1 MPHEFKANGKME
13 ISSTYQEI
21 SPLDALWALYHSQSK
36 RVRKAFLLRVQN
48 EELDDREEKR
58 MKTYERTLSDKEI
71 EAAHQMAETIKE
83 GVKEVREATQRGTHV
98 GRNADD
104 FLAEL
109 MEEQP

>member
-1 MPHEFKANGKME
+1 MKA
-13 ISSTYQEI
+13 
-21 SPLDALWALYHSQSK
+21 
-36 RVRKAFLLRVQN
+36 
-48 EELDDREEKR
+48 
-58 MKTYERTLSDKEI
+58 YERTLSDKEI

>member
-1 MPHEFKANGKME
+1 
-13 ISSTYQEI
+13 
-21 SPLDALWALYHSQSK
+21 
-36 RVRKAFLLRVQN
+36 
-48 EELDDREEKR
+48 